1 MSVSDDDSIQ
11 FKGAAKKF
19 YKLFSMPTEEKLVNC
34 MYILN
39 ISSIYPISLF
49 CNMFMDKVY
58 VKTTAVEL

>member
-39 ISSIYPISLF
+39 ISSIIIL
-49 CNMFMDKVY
+49 
-58 VKTTAVEL
+58 